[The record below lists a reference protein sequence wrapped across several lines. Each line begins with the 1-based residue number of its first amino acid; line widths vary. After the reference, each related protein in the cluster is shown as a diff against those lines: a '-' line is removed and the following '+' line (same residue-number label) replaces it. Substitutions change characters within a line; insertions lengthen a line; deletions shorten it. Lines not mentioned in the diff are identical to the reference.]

1 MICFVR
7 KLKNSHKLCT
17 LCTRD
22 VLKTHLYDALK
33 KVLGILCINSALS
46 LLSYT
51 LIHLRPLD
59 NNQMK

>member
-33 KVLGILCINSALS
+33 KVLGILCINSALIFQS
-46 LLSYT
+46 
-51 LIHLRPLD
+51 IKLR
-59 NNQMK
+59 NF